1 MLKRLRDYLITYG
14 LLATLAVMILAW
26 TLLALVLLAPL
37 PQRARRAGA
46 RYTMMAGFRLF
57 THVLT
62 LSGAYRLDLTALDR
76 LRGEPGLILAPN
88 HPSAFDAIL
97 LQTRHPDLACIL
109 KPSLLNH
116 PLLGIGARLAGYIR
130 SEPPRRMVKGSVA
143 ELERGATVL
152 LFPEGTRTRR
162 SPVNPLTASVAV
174 IAKHARASI
183 QVAFIETDSPYLAKG
198 CPPLKAPRL
207 PIEYR
212 VRLGRR
218 LAPPEDL
225 GQCMRELEAEYAA
238 GLAAAPQR
246 AWLEAA
252 RAEGP

>member
-14 LLATLAVMILAW
+14 LLATLAVLILAW

-46 RYTMMAGFRLF
+46 RYTMMAEFRLF
-57 THVLT
+57 THLLT
-62 LSGAYRLDLTALDR
+62 LSGAYRLDLTGLDR
-76 LRGEPGLILAPN
+76 LRAEPGLILAPN
-88 HPSAFDAIL
+88 HPSAADAIL

-130 SEPPRRMVKGSVA
+130 SEPPRRMVKAAVA
-143 ELERGATVL
+143 ELERGAAVL

-198 CPPLKAPRL
+198 WPPLKAPHL

-218 LAPPEDL
+218 LAPPEDV

-252 RAEGP
+252 RPGRP